1 MRKIISW
8 LMAAMLSLF
17 PLVGGQIA
25 QADELSLLAFNVGKA
40 DSLLLRSGDSTYL
53 IDTARAKHWDF
64 LEENLKSLGVTK
76 LDGVLITHM
85 DSDHVGGLK
94 KLLKSDIEIEHIYV
108 PAFFFP
114 EDGESKEN
122 PAEKAAT
129 KQKREVEYLQGGD
142 EIPLSGGSIQ
152 VLGPITPATDKEDNN
167 SLVLFVQAAG
177 GSMLLAGDMEFP
189 EEQTLLQAGVV
200 PQADILKV
208 ANHGD
213 DDATSE
219 AFLSQVQPKV
229 AIISTSTEEKASTPA
244 PRTLKALQKWQAE
257 IYQTQETEIGVLV
270 SVKDGEISVEML
282 SGGEL

>member
-25 QADELSLLAFNVGKA
+25 QADELSLLAFHVGKA

-114 EDGESKEN
+114 ESGESKEN
-122 PAEKAAT
+122 PAIKAAT

-142 EIPLSGGSIQ
+142 EISLSGGSIQ
-152 VLGPITPATDKEDNN
+152 VLGPIAPATDKEDNN

-219 AFLSQVQPKV
+219 AFLSQVQPKI
-229 AIISTSTEEKASTPA
+229 AIISTSTEEKTSTPA

-257 IYQTQETEIGVLV
+257 IYQTQETEIGILV
-270 SVKDGEISVEML
+270 SIIDGEISVEML
-282 SGGEL
+282 FE